1 MDGGEQDPISRKKDW
16 VHSQRMVTQQDS
28 TAPAAPSTPPEA
40 AAHPTPSD
48 RQPSSQPSED
58 EIRDYAN
65 HLYVQHG
72 SLNGH
77 DRDDWLEAEA
87 CLRANIPK
95 ESSRTRLHHHTQLTE
110 RAALPLVKHGRS

>member
-1 MDGGEQDPISRKKDW
+1 M
-16 VHSQRMVTQQDS
+16 
-28 TAPAAPSTPPEA
+28 A
-40 AAHPTPSD
+40 AANPTPSAG
-48 RQPSSQPSED
+48 QPFATAPQPSED

-95 ESSRTRLHHHTQLTE
+95 ASSRTRMHDHTQITE
-110 RAALPLVKHGRS
+110 RAVLPLVKHGRL

>member
-1 MDGGEQDPISRKKDW
+1 M
-16 VHSQRMVTQQDS
+16 
-28 TAPAAPSTPPEA
+28 
-40 AAHPTPSD
+40 
-48 RQPSSQPSED
+48 QPSATASQPPDD
-58 EIRDYAN
+58 ETRDYAH

-77 DRDDWLEAEA
+77 DCDDWLEAEA

-95 ESSRTRLHHHTQLTE
+95 EASRTRMHHHTQITE

>member
-1 MDGGEQDPISRKKDW
+1 MHSR
-16 VHSQRMVTQQDS
+16 HMVTSQKP
-28 TAPAAPSTPPEA
+28 TAPTAHATPPVA
-40 AAHPTPSD
+40 AARATPSS
-48 RQPSSQPSED
+48 RQTFATATHPSED

-72 SLNGH
+72 SQTGH

-95 ESSRTRLHHHTQLTE
+95 ESSRTRMHHHTQITE
-110 RAALPLVKHGRS
+110 RTVLPLVKHGRS